1 MSHFDHPLSPD
12 VNELEARSRRLKHK
26 ARQLLWAF
34 GCLVAIQTGVFVFG
48 LLIKPGHP
56 LARIDLPANHHLS

>member
-1 MSHFDHPLSPD
+1 MSHFDHPLGHD
-12 VNELEARSRRLKHK
+12 VNELEARSRRLKRK

-34 GCLVAIQTGVFVFG
+34 GSLAAAQVGVFVFG

-56 LARIDLPANHHLS
+56 LARINLPANHRFS

>member
-1 MSHFDHPLSPD
+1 MSHFDQQL
-12 VNELEARSRRLKHK
+12 NELETRSRLLKRK

-34 GCLVAIQTGVFVFG
+34 GCLVGVQAGVFVFG

-56 LARIDLPANHHLS
+56 LARIDLPANHRFS

>member
-1 MSHFDHPLSPD
+1 MSHFDHPLGHD
-12 VNELEARSRRLKHK
+12 VNELEARSRLLKRK

-34 GCLVAIQTGVFVFG
+34 GCLAAAQAGVFVFG

-56 LARIDLPANHHLS
+56 LARIDLPANHHIS

>member
-1 MSHFDHPLSPD
+1 MSHFDHPLGHD
-12 VNELEARSRRLKHK
+12 VNELEARSRRLKPK

-34 GCLVAIQTGVFVFG
+34 GCLVAIQAGVFVFSQY
-48 LLIKPGHP
+48 IKPDHP